1 MTLNPQR
8 PRRKPRGISRR
19 RQDDGGFA
27 CVHCGFLIPV
37 LAPGT
42 RHRNHCPRCLWSL
55 HLDCV
60 PGDRASSCRGPMEP
74 IAIEAR
80 PDGEWAV
87 VHRCRECGEVRS
99 NRVAG
104 DDAELG
110 LLRLALRP
118 LAAPPFPLDR
128 LHTPGP

>member
-1 MTLNPQR
+1 
-8 PRRKPRGISRR
+8 
-19 RQDDGGFA
+19 
-27 CVHCGFLIPV
+27 
-37 LAPGT
+37 
-42 RHRNHCPRCLWSL
+42 
-55 HLDCV
+55 
-60 PGDRASSCRGPMEP
+60 MEP